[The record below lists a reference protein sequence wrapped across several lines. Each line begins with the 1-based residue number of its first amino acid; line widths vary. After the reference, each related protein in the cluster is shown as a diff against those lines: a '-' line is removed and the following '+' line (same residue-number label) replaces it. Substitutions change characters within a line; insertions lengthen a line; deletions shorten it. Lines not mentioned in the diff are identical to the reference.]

1 MARLDPG
8 ILCFEHCGQRRIFCF
23 ELPEYCPACRAVLL
37 EDTSLIPFRVPFPFV
52 KASQYPCAVVIK
64 PTNGDFLSEYKL
76 SMDLHIGITTTQ
88 GITVEYDKDG
98 LSYGRDWS
106 ESLLVYQLQ
115 IQDEEAIDIWDS
127 VIDQVSSLDSWSPL
141 RYNEETF
148 NCYTFVLA
156 FLRCLKYP
164 PLTDAVKSKT
174 IFCEHFVLPKTEIAW
189 KYIKLYRRLKDSGY
203 YVSKIN
209 KPDITECGL

>member
-1 MARLDPG
+1 MGFTERRTSGPLLAVPSRASSFIMARRDPG

-23 ELPEYCPACRAVLL
+23 ELPEHCPACRAALL
-37 EDTSLIPFRVPFPFV
+37 EDTSIIPF
-52 KASQYPCAVVIK
+52 
-64 PTNGDFLSEYKL
+64 SEYKL

-88 GITVEYDKDG
+88 GQTVEYDKDG

-106 ESLLVYQLQ
+106 ECLLVYQLQ
-115 IQDEEAIDIWDS
+115 IQDEEAIEIWDS

-164 PLTDAVKSKT
+164 PLTEAVKSKT
-174 IFCEHFVLPKTEIAW
+174 IFCEHFVLPRTEIAW

-209 KPDITECGL
+209 KSDITECGL